1 MPNYYVVKSCLGFND
16 HPVGLVIESESI
28 LSIGDVVNYI
38 YDETSYCG
46 QIINTT
52 EFPSNTTVISTFAS
66 CCECLTSPSGLNLN
80 SYDFKKCNTEEVIKV
95 DINAFCESTN
105 IVPQLGQIYQILN
118 VETGFILCVEF
129 TGTTSSRAETW
140 NFKDGPEVNC
150 ETCQDKIFNYPRSAN
165 TEVLVC
171 EVCCPCDISG
181 STFTVT
187 PPNPVWTDGSGI
199 AVTQLNMIV
208 LGGENGLNN

>member
-1 MPNYYVVKSCLGFND
+1 MPNYEVRSCLGD
-16 HPVGLVIESESI
+16 GPISSVIESTTP
-28 LSIGDVVNYI
+28 LSIGDIVS
-38 YDETSYCG
+38 YDNSGTVYCG
-46 QIINTT
+46 FIFNDTDL
-52 EFPSNTTVISTFAS
+52 FPDSTLLVDTFTS
-66 CCECLTSPSGLNLN
+66 CCQCLTAPDGVNFT

-95 DINAFCESTN
+95 DINVFCESTN
-105 IVPQLGQIYQILN
+105 IVPQVGNIYQISN
-118 VETGFILCVEF
+118 VDSGLILCVELIGATF
-129 TGTTSSRAETW
+129 SRTEIW
-140 NFKDGPEVNC
+140 NFKDGPEVSC
-150 ETCQDKIFNYPRSAN
+150 ETCQNKIFNYPRSAN